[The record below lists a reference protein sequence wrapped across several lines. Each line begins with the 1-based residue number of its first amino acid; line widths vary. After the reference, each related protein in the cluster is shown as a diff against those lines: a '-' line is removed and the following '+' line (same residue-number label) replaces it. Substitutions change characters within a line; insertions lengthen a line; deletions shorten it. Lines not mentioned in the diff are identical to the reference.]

1 VLHDADPPFITTTLA
16 TPKEGSKMNS
26 GFGLTVGRRMAL
38 GFGAVLALLTLMAG
52 ISIWQIDVMN
62 RKVKDIAGSDAR
74 KALQSMR
81 WERNV
86 SVNGARS
93 VALLKSYDAAHSER
107 LKSEIAETSKEITAI
122 QKELTE
128 TITSDAGKAV
138 LAEIA
143 TRRDAYMK
151 IRTDLLRRLEAGQE
165 LTDTALT
172 KQFQP
177 VLDAYVAA
185 MGKLV
190 ELEKSRF
197 DEAVTEA
204 EAVAVWSEVAV
215 GTLAAVALA
224 IGVVLS
230 WWITRS
236 VVQPLRE
243 AGRMVEAVAQGDLS
257 QETHAQ
263 GSDEIAHLLRA
274 VSSMTA
280 SLKRT
285 VTEVKSSAES
295 IATASG
301 EIAVGN
307 GDLSARTE
315 AQASSL
321 QQTTA
326 SMEHLT
332 QTVRSNAD
340 SARQANQLAMNASE
354 VAQRGGTVV
363 GEVVERMDAIT
374 DSSRKIADIIGV
386 IDGIAFQTNILA
398 LNAAVEAARAGEQG
412 RGFAVV
418 AGEVRNLAQRS
429 AEAAREIKGL
439 ITTSVSEVE
448 NGSKL
453 VKDAGAT
460 MQEIVTSVK
469 RVTDIIGEISAA
481 TGEQSG
487 QIGQVGAAMGQLD
500 QMTQQNAALV
510 EESAAAAESLKE
522 QARALNNVVAKFRV
536 EA

>member
-1 VLHDADPPFITTTLA
+1 MATL
-16 TPKEGSKMNS
+16 KDESEMNS

-52 ISIWQIDVMN
+52 ISVWQLEVLN
-62 RKVKDIAGSDAR
+62 TNTRELAGADAR
-74 KALQSMR
+74 KAMQAMR

-107 LKSEIAETSKEITAI
+107 LKSEIAETSKEISAI

-128 TITSDAGKAV
+128 SITSDAGKAA
-138 LAEIA
+138 LADIA

-151 IRTDLLRRLEAGQE
+151 VRTDLLRRLESGQE

-177 VLDAYVAA
+177 VLDAYVASMA
-185 MGKLV
+185 KLV
-190 ELEKSRF
+190 TIEQARF
-197 DEAVTEA
+197 DEAVAES
-204 EAVAVWSEVAV
+204 EAVAVWSEIVI
-215 GTLAAVALA
+215 GGIAAIALA
-224 IGVVLS
+224 IGVALS

-257 QETHAQ
+257 REAHAH

-274 VSSMTA
+274 VSSMTS

-448 NGSKL
+448 SGSKL
-453 VKDAGAT
+453 VKDAGVT
-460 MQEIVTSVK
+460 MQEIVTV
-469 RVTDIIGEISAA
+469 GEACDGHHRRDQRGS

-510 EESAAAAESLKE
+510 EQSAAAAESLKE
-522 QARALNNVVAKFRV
+522 QARALNTVVSKFRV

>member
-1 VLHDADPPFITTTLA
+1 MA

-257 QETHAQ
+257 QEAHAQ

-340 SARQANQLAMNASE
+340 SARQA
-354 VAQRGGTVV
+354 
-363 GEVVERMDAIT
+363 
-374 DSSRKIADIIGV
+374 
-386 IDGIAFQTNILA
+386 
-398 LNAAVEAARAGEQG
+398 
-412 RGFAVV
+412 
-418 AGEVRNLAQRS
+418 
-429 AEAAREIKGL
+429 
-439 ITTSVSEVE
+439 
-448 NGSKL
+448 
-453 VKDAGAT
+453 
-460 MQEIVTSVK
+460 
-469 RVTDIIGEISAA
+469 
-481 TGEQSG
+481 
-487 QIGQVGAAMGQLD
+487 
-500 QMTQQNAALV
+500 
-510 EESAAAAESLKE
+510 
-522 QARALNNVVAKFRV
+522 
-536 EA
+536 